1 MIRWRM
7 GFIGTRKLLLLGMIL
22 ATAVVSGTAAWAT
35 VGSRDTT
42 AAATTKPQKVWV
54 YDNFFDRRSIHVA
67 PSTKVVWVWRGAN
80 RHNVRFTKVPKGAA
94 RGGSKT
100 KSEGR
105 WRRTFKIEGT
115 YRYICKLYT
124 GMRGTITVR
133 EEPPQSQ
140 STAIL
145 GGEQGK

>member
-1 MIRWRM
+1 LKS
-7 GFIGTRKLLLLGMIL
+7 KLVIICAAAVAGLL
-22 ATAVVSGTAAWAT
+22 AWAVPGT
-35 VGSRDTT
+35 GQTRIAGSKTQT
-42 AAATTKPQKVWV
+42 AKKVWV
-54 YDNFFDRRSIHVA
+54 HDNFFDRRSIRVA
-67 PSTKVVWVWRGAN
+67 PNEKVVWVWKGMN

-124 GMRGTITVR
+124 GMRGTVTVR
-133 EEPPQSQ
+133 DEPPEPKS
-140 STAIL
+140 SKRTAIL
-145 GGEQGK
+145 NP